1 MLASFAARWG
11 KLTEPWL
18 YCSTNRSVEFR
29 AGSVAGLS
37 DTALA
42 AAAYENR
49 ALALKATK
57 KPPTPLDRDRTIEI
71 YNKAADIFREQGFDA
86 TSMSSIASAVDLTKA
101 GLYYYIE
108 SKEDLL
114 YAIMDFA
121 MERLETIVIEPS
133 RAIADPQKRLQSI
146 LTRHGRLLVEGN
158 NAITILTDEIAGLK
172 PKHRKQILDRKRA
185 YLELVRS
192 TLEALRAD
200 GKLRDVNT
208 TVAAFSLFGTLLWLP
223 RWFRGE
229 GELTGEQVIEQIVS
243 IVAGGLLKGKK

>member
-1 MLASFAARWG
+1 M
-11 KLTEPWL
+11 KT
-18 YCSTNRSVEFR
+18 
-29 AGSVAGLS
+29 
-37 DTALA
+37 
-42 AAAYENR
+42 
-49 ALALKATK
+49 TK
-57 KPPTPLDRDRTIEI
+57 KSSTVLDRDRTIDI
-71 YNKAADIFREQGFDA
+71 YSKAAEIFHEQGFDA

-146 LTRHGRLLVEGN
+146 ITRHARLLTEDN
-158 NAITILTDEIAGLK
+158 KAITILTDEVDGLK

-185 YLELVRS
+185 YFELVRS
-192 TLEALRAD
+192 TFDSLRAE
-200 GKLRDVNT
+200 GTLRDVNT

-229 GELTGEQVIEQIVS
+229 GELTGEQVVEQIVS
-243 IVAGGLLKGKK
+243 IVSGGLLKGKK